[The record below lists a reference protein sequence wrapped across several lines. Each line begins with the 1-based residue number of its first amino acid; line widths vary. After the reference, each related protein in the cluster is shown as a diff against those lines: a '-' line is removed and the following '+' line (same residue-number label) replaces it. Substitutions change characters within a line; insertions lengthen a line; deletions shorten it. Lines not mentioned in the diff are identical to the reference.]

1 MGRRRKCAYQP
12 GITREFAFCI
22 SRNSGNSESPFAKL
36 GEMFFFPKVFGM
48 VFLGPEQTPF
58 PPAPY
63 NLSTRRGH
71 YCVGHAE
78 LLLGVSNIGTGVLQV
93 CRVAYFL
100 DKIVLLLGEIL
111 FVLIKTHY
119 TKFAFSYCKWSWK
132 CKALYIDSSLF
143 RSSKFTVHLA
153 SEYWLSLWLWSML
166 SPKTFKS

>member
-1 MGRRRKCAYQP
+1 MFSSILVHLFHSCQNFPNMGRRGKCIYQS

-22 SRNSGNSESPFAKL
+22 SRNLGNSESPLAKL
-36 GEMFFFPKVFGM
+36 GGMFFSPKVFGM

-78 LLLGVSNIGTGVLQV
+78 FLLGVSNIGTDVLQG
-93 CRVAYFL
+93 RVAYFL
-100 DKIVLLLGEIL
+100 DKIVLLLGEI

-119 TKFAFSYCKWSWK
+119 TKFAFSYCK
-132 CKALYIDSSLF
+132 
-143 RSSKFTVHLA
+143 
-153 SEYWLSLWLWSML
+153 
-166 SPKTFKS
+166 